1 LSFAARAA
9 DLYHSTFVPRP
20 RCAWTPRGA
29 LARRHPSPSAAATG
43 SKERNV
49 YAVIKV
55 AGKQHR
61 VEKGRW
67 FLVDQPEAQDITAE
81 VLLVA
86 DGSTVKTGDDA
97 KKATV
102 KLSKAGTVRIRG
114 ERSMRFK
121 PKEARSSKRTLG
133 YRRTLVKVSC
143 DSISL

>member
-1 LSFAARAA
+1 M
-9 DLYHSTFVPRP
+9 
-20 RCAWTPRGA
+20 
-29 LARRHPSPSAAATG
+29 
-43 SKERNV
+43 

-97 KKATV
+97 AKAKV
-102 KLSKAGTVRIRG
+102 GFSKAGTVKITG
-114 ERSMRFK
+114 NRSMKFK
-121 PKEARSSKRTLG
+121 PKQSRTSKRTLG
-133 YRRTLVKVSC
+133 YRRTLVKVTC

>member
-1 LSFAARAA
+1 
-9 DLYHSTFVPRP
+9 
-20 RCAWTPRGA
+20 
-29 LARRHPSPSAAATG
+29 
-43 SKERNV
+43 V

-55 AGKQHR
+55 AGKQYR

-86 DGSTVKTGDDA
+86 DGSTVKTGADA
-97 KKATV
+97 AKATV

-114 ERSMRFK
+114 ERSMKFK
-121 PKEARSSKRTLG
+121 PKQSRTSKRMLG
-133 YRRTLVKVSC
+133 YRRTLVKVNC

>member
-1 LSFAARAA
+1 
-9 DLYHSTFVPRP
+9 
-20 RCAWTPRGA
+20 
-29 LARRHPSPSAAATG
+29 
-43 SKERNV
+43 V

-86 DGSTVKTGDDA
+86 DGTNVKTGADA
-97 KKATV
+97 AKAKV
-102 KLSKAGTVRIRG
+102 KLSKIGTYRIRG
-114 ERSMRFK
+114 ERSMKFK
-121 PKEARSSKRTLG
+121 PKQGRTSKRTLG

-143 DSISL
+143 DSISI

>member
-1 LSFAARAA
+1 MGIRVHTPAAPP
-9 DLYHSTFVPRP
+9 LIQM
-20 RCAWTPRGA
+20 
-29 LARRHPSPSAAATG
+29 AAAQG
-43 SKERNV
+43 SKEQIV

-86 DGSTVKTGDDA
+86 DGTKVTMGKDA
-97 KKATV
+97 AKATV
-102 KLSKAGTVRIRG
+102 KLSKTGTVRIRG
-114 ERSMRFK
+114 ERSMKFK
-121 PKEARSSKRTLG
+121 PKEARSSKRILG
-133 YRRTLVKVSC
+133 YRRTLVKVTC